1 MEGLLRSLI
10 HSANV
15 AVENPADYEARS
27 NIMWTATWALNTL
40 VAKGKTTDWMVHMLG
55 QAVAAHTD
63 ATHGMTL
70 AAVSMPYY
78 RHILPYGTAKFARY
92 AVNVW
97 NVKPEGKTESQ
108 IANEGLEVMEGW
120 MKKIGLVMNISE
132 LGATEE
138 MLEGIV
144 KSTRVMTGGYKIL
157 NKQDIRAI
165 LKASL

>member
-1 MEGLLRSLI
+1 
-10 HSANV
+10 
-15 AVENPADYEARS
+15 
-27 NIMWTATWALNTL
+27 
-40 VAKGKTTDWMVHMLG
+40 
-55 QAVAAHTD
+55 
-63 ATHGMTL
+63 
-70 AAVSMPYY
+70 
-78 RHILPYGTAKFARY
+78 
-92 AVNVW
+92 
-97 NVKPEGKTESQ
+97 
-108 IANEGLEVMEGW
+108 MEGW